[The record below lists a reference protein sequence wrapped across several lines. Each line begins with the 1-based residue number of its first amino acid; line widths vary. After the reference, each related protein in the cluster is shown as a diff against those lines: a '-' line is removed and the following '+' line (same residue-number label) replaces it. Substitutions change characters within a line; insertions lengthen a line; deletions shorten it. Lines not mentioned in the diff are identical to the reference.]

1 MDTPAKGGPTG
12 AASAS
17 AQTIKKKRRSRNALD
32 DTPKYPRDT
41 LNDGTGIA
49 KRMARGA
56 RKKNDFGR
64 RRKKAKTARRM
75 QIKMEQN
82 AQRTLKPDAKRKKEK
97 EVAAAAKRKKR
108 KEAREKKKM
117 DDAVR
122 DIIRTAKECGRNA
135 FVTNVTS
142 GDGNLSGTVAVV
154 VNQVGG
160 ESKVGR
166 HQEDSDAASSA
177 AAAVD
182 SQTGIDTDPEVAW
195 DGNPLAAKIL
205 EVLQAHA
212 QENDN
217 NILGKAIGRDFL
229 ARTNLASHVGIGNC
243 TRISEIR
250 PPPRRSCVRGRCSYI
265 RSRLGMNFML
275 GRSGKA
281 LGPFFMMPSP
291 HGIRSFSERSV
302 LNTGSLSRIR
312 QTLVLGM
319 L

>member
-75 QIKMEQN
+75 RIKMEQN

-117 DDAVR
+117 D
-122 DIIRTAKECGRNA
+122 N
-135 FVTNVTS
+135 
-142 GDGNLSGTVAVV
+142 AVV
-154 VNQVGG
+154 EMGFNPFWLCLRAICGW
-160 ESKVGR
+160 
-166 HQEDSDAASSA
+166 
-177 AAAVD
+177 AV
-182 SQTGIDTDPEVAW
+182 
-195 DGNPLAAKIL
+195 
-205 EVLQAHA
+205 
-212 QENDN
+212 
-217 NILGKAIGRDFL
+217 
-229 ARTNLASHVGIGNC
+229 
-243 TRISEIR
+243 
-250 PPPRRSCVRGRCSYI
+250 
-265 RSRLGMNFML
+265 
-275 GRSGKA
+275 
-281 LGPFFMMPSP
+281 
-291 HGIRSFSERSV
+291 
-302 LNTGSLSRIR
+302 
-312 QTLVLGM
+312 
-319 L
+319 